1 MHFYAISAGRIQPF
15 RTGEGN
21 GMVAYAVGIALLLF
35 SWFLLVR
42 SIVTGSKAL
51 VVLSV
56 ALIAMNNYSI
66 GRWKER
72 IKGPGRLQ

>member
-1 MHFYAISAGRIQPF
+1 MLAYAI
-15 RTGEGN
+15 
-21 GMVAYAVGIALLLF
+21 GIALLLF

-42 SIVTGSKAL
+42 SIITGSKAL

-72 IKGPGRLQ
+72 IRGPGRLQ

>member
-1 MHFYAISAGRIQPF
+1 V
-15 RTGEGN
+15 
-21 GMVAYAVGIALLLF
+21 VAYGIGIVLLLF
-35 SWFLLVR
+35 SWYLLAR
-42 SIVTGSKAL
+42 SILLGNKAL

-72 IKGPGRLQ
+72 IGGPGKR